1 MKWTH
6 ILSLCGSALWN
17 GRCWLVRRGV
27 CFRVSRARRV
37 CLARVLH
44 WRVPLPLLGLF
55 VLPLTHLRLNVT
67 RKAEVGGDGDNKDA
81 RVVGKSFK
89 KKNFS
94 AFRST
99 LHRCSPLLIHAAPI
113 MHRKKALD
121 AQEPCHAV
129 LDGSQ
134 RNAQASWEGQRH
146 GGARPERPVFFF
158 FFWALLDARL
168 PPCRSLFAAAGSRS
182 VVRRWDSIMLATS
195 T

>member
-1 MKWTH
+1 
-6 ILSLCGSALWN
+6 
-17 GRCWLVRRGV
+17 
-27 CFRVSRARRV
+27 
-37 CLARVLH
+37 
-44 WRVPLPLLGLF
+44 LF

-81 RVVGKSFK
+81 RVVGKSLK

-158 FFWALLDARL
+158 FLGLVGRKIATMSVIVRRGWLEKRGETMGFYHARYVHLTDAAFVVFGDEKVRTFFVGAPRPFLPL
-168 PPCRSLFAAAGSRS
+168 PPCTPCYFGI
-182 VVRRWDSIMLATS
+182 VKS
-195 T
+195 TGCYLGIQFN